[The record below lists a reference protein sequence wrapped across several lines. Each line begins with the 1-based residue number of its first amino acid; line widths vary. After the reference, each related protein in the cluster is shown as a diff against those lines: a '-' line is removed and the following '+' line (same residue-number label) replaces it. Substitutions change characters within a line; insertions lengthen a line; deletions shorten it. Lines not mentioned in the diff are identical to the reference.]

1 MVGNQS
7 GFNSICCMVQPN
19 FGIVRAHV
27 YTSKRFLGMSETDPT
42 NAILLQQQIM
52 DKIDPCHTLYNDM
65 HDGIIAAP

>member
-1 MVGNQS
+1 
-7 GFNSICCMVQPN
+7 
-19 FGIVRAHV
+19 
-27 YTSKRFLGMSETDPT
+27 MSETDPT